1 MPQLQPAVISAS
13 PASLQ
18 RSALLRAWLLLNCKP
33 QGYLNP
39 SPPAQLPQVWVLQAV
54 SIRGEIAYKALR
66 CFAADL
72 LVQRGCAES
81 GSGTA
86 GAAPDTF
93 HGAPSPSRAPGAFCQ
108 LHQHLFLLFDSS
120 SLRSQEPAA
129 TAATSPSTLCFPH
142 CLYFVLKVRVF
153 LLGSETSCSDSLRA
167 TFSAL
172 CICKV
177 IFWPG
182 TSLPFLPISS
192 CRDEGRNICVAKRKV
207 LSFPTPVPL
216 KITSLLASL
225 RLYLQII
232 S

>member
-1 MPQLQPAVISAS
+1 MHDWPRPQ
-13 PASLQ
+13 
-18 RSALLRAWLLLNCKP
+18 R
-33 QGYLNP
+33 
-39 SPPAQLPQVWVLQAV
+39 
-54 SIRGEIAYKALR
+54 
-66 CFAADL
+66 
-72 LVQRGCAES
+72 LVQKEGKFQRPS
-81 GSGTA
+81 GLA
-86 GAAPDTF
+86 AAPDYHWRAQARAVT
-93 HGAPSPSRAPGAFCQ
+93 SRCPPKCFKYSCCPRNCKQKHLSHVKRVRKLCPGAG
-108 LHQHLFLLFDSS
+108 
-120 SLRSQEPAA
+120 
-129 TAATSPSTLCFPH
+129 
-142 CLYFVLKVRVF
+142 KVRVF

-216 KITSLLASL
+216 KITSLLACL